1 MDVDPAE
8 FWESRDKTGLADQ
21 DVYNVISQELYIND
35 EYCDKMFVNS
45 DPVNHDELVE
55 LYVNK
60 TKKGQPKDNV
70 IIDPGV
76 LEKVYEPYELMF
88 AYLMRLNL
96 RWSKEEVEFL
106 EKESNTPVTLFDQDG
121 GSKQRWLS
129 ISQCQRLIKAW
140 RNTRTPENPIVS
152 DEQLVKLEQLA
163 QDSLKGH
170 VNVIDSNFVQYIYF
184 TQEHL
189 GELPNVQ
196 GCLVNKS
203 GEFLAYPITLDTAAS
218 SSILPYSYFKAA
230 GYSDSDLDKGQTIV
244 IATAC
249 SSNNKAMGTFKTQ
262 VFLKSANGRFYSIL
276 VNFLVLKT
284 DMKRILLGIVEM
296 RMYQSVWNSSGTQEK
311 FLLWVRNSVNK
322 KVRKSFICNA
332 SGQSGR
338 LDNEDPKVTV
348 GIQPTTVN
356 FVSTSEILFT
366 ESEVEVPKS
375 YKLHS
380 VKEGKSSVEWTTEN
394 KVRWPTAI
402 KYVYQLELSTDKTK
416 PLCASLKVNPEK
428 PPLSPSEEEEILCE
442 AFQSFDQVMENEAQ
456 PSMGENDLEDL
467 ENIPLVPDLNKFA
480 LDMTGV
486 GPPDPEVEV
495 DEFWYLPDM
504 SSLDDYWKEK
514 YTKLFSH
521 FRDVFSKTKYD
532 FVQSNLD
539 PVDIELKDDSK
550 PAFDRVRRYGVVEM
564 LLIDEYIDNLVKA
577 GHVRELTETTSPYN
591 HCLVLVYRQNPDEKV
606 FISSKADRAN
616 LSNEDRLELLRKSS
630 RLCADMRSLNK
641 QCKSAGGMHLSRFS
655 EILPAFSHRV
665 LSSLDI
671 KSGYNILKLTK
682 ESSMYTAFVHRN
694 KQYIWLTLPQ
704 GLAQSPSLFVRRLST
719 VLSDKY
725 YTAFSK
731 EMNQRLEDRQHHEL
745 LIYDCDARGQTA
757 CSQLRRLKEKNPQKT
772 YTDLAL
778 ENENKILEEY
788 EYSRVLIEGLHH
800 QIEAYLD
807 DVLCLSGNNLD
818 HYYIVYFVMYV
829 FYKYKIKIASKK
841 FQLVGENITYLG
853 YDINTKKNEYG
864 LTVSRRKN
872 FENWLM
878 PTTRS
883 ALVSRLCIGSYFS
896 NVILSFKVI
905 TQCLSYLAK
914 TKGDFRIQEIHRRE
928 FEMMKLCIELCCSFA
943 IPDLRYP
950 QILSSDAS
958 FSAISGTIMQW
969 VPDKI
974 SESESENVKSAVNK
988 GTFSLQLVGQFS
1000 KRLSGTDPNKSPL
1013 YKELVACLATLRE
1026 YENYIR
1032 NSSSF
1037 SLLFSDASSLS
1048 MVTKLK
1054 HVNSRL
1060 HTFAMYLS
1068 SFPTLHV
1075 IFTPSSRLNF
1085 LCDYITKIY
1094 CGKPVKTVEA
1104 IPQKYLE
1111 NIDNIKVKKNTL
1123 VTPETLHA
1131 ILQSPIPEFFT
1142 NIPERRKQAFDPLFD
1157 YGDFEKLMSQRPVEE
1172 QFLKGLMYG
1181 LETMPQD
1188 SVAYQRTDKKGI
1200 VTKEEYNKMYNKC
1213 SGDQI
1218 KEHFK
1223 GLLEHS
1229 VHITE
1234 FEEISGECKEW
1245 VKILDHHLNGAL
1257 AEWEPDLKKQCAHY
1271 LQLPTKKQS
1280 LGMFRN
1286 VVNTYQASSL
1296 YNSNKVIDEYFP
1308 TLFVLVEVCE
1318 DSPFT
1323 LQNINGSLVLN
1334 CNTAF
1339 TIAPQ
1344 RMYSLSVQM
1353 TIFSK
1358 YVFTISSIMAD
1369 RWIFYPKIRMFQE
1382 EMFIEQI
1389 LLFNDSDQP
1398 LHVRREQE
1406 MFRVNCHRVVK
1417 DECHCKKNQQ
1427 VKYLV
1432 SDFQGEWPLHRPN
1445 VVPGRDLTKQ
1455 NFEVLYS
1462 EDDHNRLSNPSA
1474 DLKLSSMDHVNNPM
1488 VKQFLVFLSETVNGV
1503 TSDYRLPVVKPA
1515 QRPHSVNMTELLNR
1529 YEEEYGNI
1537 PISDSEN
1544 SFYSDSSHLDLPQQY
1559 GLHLTRSKKK
1569 SVNDDGPKPIVSP
1582 EAHNSMV
1589 VAGLLL
1595 QRNECFT
1602 PALVKSLQETCP
1614 YLSEMKKKVIKD
1626 GASEEFRLTKGVLF
1640 KKNKWNNY
1648 VLCLDKVSFSFMVQA
1663 VHETQRHYGDQMMF
1677 VYLSSYFFAKDMKQI
1692 IQEQRQKCFI
1702 CVFNQRCGKVKYVN
1716 RPSQNGPL
1724 KVFSRVHTDVDEFWK
1739 TAPGSRKKYL
1749 CLFICAASG
1758 YVISYAM
1765 RRQTGP
1771 ELCNVFN
1778 DLVKNMGVPQELSS
1792 DFGAMY
1798 RSTEF
1803 RELLQKYNVSH
1814 RKFCPKRSPEAG
1826 LAEVNIKEY
1835 RRTYMN
1841 LLLSECKADQAN
1853 WDKYL
1858 PQASLIFNSQSL
1870 HANTNYISRFSLFFN
1885 SDRYKPVWLYSHIAD
1900 APLDVK
1906 LEQQLAFQKIHEKR
1920 ENFRKHYNTQENTFL
1935 LGQYVTHPL
1944 GKDEFKTIDNSKSMQ
1959 HTVQNIYEVMEIF
1972 PNSCRLKSIFDGG
1985 ECTLDFGTLKA
1996 LEPTQINNLF
2006 GKVLKEP
2013 GTFHK
2018 SLFIPGSR
2026 DGQLLKNIEEL
2037 PSIRPDRSGPTQI
2050 EIRDDEEEEIDEVIP
2065 EDETS
2070 IENDD
2075 TDMSEAVDTDMDDGV
2090 VPVSAPHHPY
2100 NLRPRQKKNY
2110 THLTEKRSSN
2120 EEILVTKVKFGEEI
2134 QLKEFSKLKPTK
2146 TALSVTEYYPCQLNH
2161 PEYNADE
2168 YIPQTIPLDPTI
2180 TRREATLLLMQCGG
2194 MKKKSR

>member
-1 MDVDPAE
+1 MDPAE
-8 FWESRDKTGLADQ
+8 FWESRDRTDLADQ
-21 DVYNVISQELYIND
+21 NVYNVDSQEVYISD
-35 EYCDKMFVNS
+35 EYCENMFVNTE
-45 DPVNHDELVE
+45 PVNQDKLVE
-55 LYVNK
+55 LYTNK
-60 TKKGQPKDNV
+60 AKRGQPKDNV

-96 RWSKEEVEFL
+96 RWTKEEVEFL
-106 EKESNTPVTLFDQDG
+106 EKESNTPVTLFNQDG

-140 RNTRTPENPIVS
+140 RKTRTPDNPIVT
-152 DEQLVKLEQLA
+152 DEQLEKLEKLA
-163 QDSLKGH
+163 QDSIKGH
-170 VNVIDSNFVQYIYF
+170 VNVIDSDFILYVYF
-184 TQEHL
+184 TQERL
-189 GELPNVQ
+189 GELPNIQ

-203 GEFLAYPITLDTAAS
+203 GEFTAHSITLDTAAS
-218 SSILPYSYFKAA
+218 SSILPYSFFKKA
-230 GYSDSDLDKGQTIV
+230 GYSDSDLDKSQNIV

-249 SSNNKAMGTFKTQ
+249 SSNNKALGIFKTK
-262 VFLKSANGRFYSIL
+262 VFLKSANGRFYSIQ
-276 VNFLVLKT
+276 VNFLVMKT
-284 DMKRILLGIVEM
+284 EMTRILLGIVEL
-296 RMYQSVWNSSGTQEK
+296 RMYQSVWNSSGPQEK
-311 FLLWVRNSVNK
+311 ILLWVRNSVNK
-322 KVRKSFICNA
+322 KVRKSFLCNA
-332 SGQSGR
+332 PGTSGR
-338 LDNEDPKVTV
+338 LDAENPKETL
-348 GIQPTTVN
+348 GTKPTLVN
-356 FVSTSEILFT
+356 YVSTSEVHL
-366 ESEVEVPKS
+366 SENKVEIPKS

-380 VKEGKSSVEWTTEN
+380 VNEKQVVVDWKSEN
-394 KVRWPTAI
+394 KMNWPTAI
-402 KYVYQLELSTDKTK
+402 RYIYQLEISTDKTK
-416 PLCASLKVNPEK
+416 PLCPSLKVK
-428 PPLSPSEEEEILCE
+428 ADKRPLSKSEEEEILCE
-442 AFQSFDQVMENEAQ
+442 AFQSFDKVIESETQKDT
-456 PSMGENDLEDL
+456 GENDLEDL

-486 GPPDPEVEV
+486 GPPDPEVEE

-504 SSLDDYWKEK
+504 SSLDEYWKEK
-514 YTKLFSH
+514 YTRLFSH
-521 FRDVFSKTKYD
+521 FRKVFSKTKYD
-532 FVQSNLD
+532 FVQSELD

-591 HCLVLVYRQNPDEKV
+591 HCLVLVYRQNPDQKV

-671 KSGYNILKLTK
+671 KSGYNILRLTK

-725 YTAFSK
+725 YTAFSQ
-731 EMNQRLEDRQHHEL
+731 EMNQRLQERQTHEL
-745 LIYDCDARGQTA
+745 LIYDCDSRGQTA
-757 CSQLRRLKEKNPQKT
+757 CEYLKEQKKKNPKKT
-772 YTDLAL
+772 YQELSLKDEKKL
-778 ENENKILEEY
+778 IQEY
-788 EYSRVLIEGLHH
+788 EYSRILCEGLHH

-914 TKGDFRIQEIHRRE
+914 TKGDFRVQEIHRRE
-928 FEMMKLCIELCCSFA
+928 FEMMKLCIELCCSFT

-974 SESESENVKSAVNK
+974 SDTESENVKSAVNK

-1068 SFPTLHV
+1068 SFPTLHI

-1111 NIDNIKVKKNTL
+1111 NIDNIKVKKNML
-1123 VTPETLHA
+1123 VNPETLHA

-1157 YGDFEKLMSQRPVEE
+1157 HGDFEKLMSQRPVEE

-1181 LETMPQD
+1181 LDSMPLD

-1229 VHITE
+1229 VHLTQ
-1234 FEEISGECKEW
+1234 FENISNDCKNW
-1245 VKILDHHLNGAL
+1245 VKILSNFLESQANNY
-1257 AEWEPDLKKQCAHY
+1257 EPDLKTRCAHY
-1271 LQLPTKKQS
+1271 LQLPVNKQT
-1280 LGMFRN
+1280 LKLFRN
-1286 VVNTYQASSL
+1286 VVKTYQESSL
-1296 YNSNKVIDEYFP
+1296 YNSSEIVDEYFP
-1308 TLFVLVEVCE
+1308 TLFVLVEVE
-1318 DSPFT
+1318 EKRPFS
-1323 LQNINGSLVLN
+1323 LQNLNGGLVIT
-1334 CNTAF
+1334 CSDQF
-1339 TIAPQ
+1339 TIAANK
-1344 RMYSLSVQM
+1344 MYALSVQL
-1353 TIFSK
+1353 TIYSR
-1358 YVFTISSIMAD
+1358 YVFTISSAMSD
-1369 RWIFYPKIRMFQE
+1369 KWVFYPKTRLFQE
-1382 EMFIEQI
+1382 EMYIEQI
-1389 LLFNDSDQP
+1389 LIFNDSEKP
-1398 LHVRREQE
+1398 LLVRRGQE
-1406 MFRVNCHRVVK
+1406 MFRVNCHRIVK
-1417 DECHCKKNQQ
+1417 DECRCKQNQQ

-1432 SDFQGEWPLHRPN
+1432 N
-1445 VVPGRDLTKQ
+1445 
-1455 NFEVLYS
+1455 NFKGKSTSPRESLEILYS
-1462 EDDHNRLSNPSA
+1462 EEDYQQLAEPAIDH
-1474 DLKLSSMDHVNNPM
+1474 KLSPVNLVNNPM
-1488 VKQFLVFLSETVNGV
+1488 VKQFLVFLSESVNGV
-1503 TSDYRLPVVKPA
+1503 NSEFRTSVVKST
-1515 QRPHSVNMTELLNR
+1515 QRPHSANMTELLSY
-1529 YEEEYGNI
+1529 YEGEFGNI
-1537 PISDSEN
+1537 CNEEQKQK
-1544 SFYSDSSHLDLPQQY
+1544 SFYRDSSHLDLPQQY
-1559 GLHLTRSKKK
+1559 GLHLTQTKKK
-1569 SVNDDGPKPIVSP
+1569 TVTDEGPKPLISP

-1602 PALVKSLQETCP
+1602 PALVKSLQGTCP
-1614 YLSEMKKKVIKD
+1614 YLSEMKNKVIQKGESD
-1626 GASEEFRLTKGVLF
+1626 EFRLTKGVLF
-1640 KKNKWNNY
+1640 KKNKWGNY
-1648 VLCLDKVSFSFMVQA
+1648 VLCLDKVSFSFIVQA
-1663 VHETQRHYGDQMMF
+1663 VHETQRHYGDQMML
-1677 VYLSSYFFAKDMKQI
+1677 VYLASYFFAKEMKQI
-1692 IQEQRQKCFI
+1692 IRDQRKKCFI
-1702 CVFNQRCGKVKYVN
+1702 CVFNQRCGKLNYVN

-1724 KVFSRVHTDVDEFWK
+1724 KVFGRVHSDVDEFWK
-1739 TAPGSRKKYL
+1739 TAPNSRKRYL
-1749 CLFICAASG
+1749 CLFVCAASG

-1798 RSTEF
+1798 RSNEF

-1841 LLLSECKADQAN
+1841 ILLSECKADQAN

-1906 LEQQLAFQKIHEKR
+1906 LEQQLAFQKLHEKR
-1920 ENFRKHYNTQENTFL
+1920 ENFRKYYKTQENTFL

-1944 GKDEFKTIDNSKSMQ
+1944 GKDEFKTMDNSKSMQ
-1959 HTVQNIYEVMEIF
+1959 HTVQNIYEVIDIF
-1972 PNSCRLKSIFDGG
+1972 PNSCRLQSIFDGG
-1985 ECTLDFGTLKA
+1985 KCTLDFGTLKA
-1996 LEPTQINNLF
+1996 LEPTQISNLF

-2018 SLFIPGSR
+2018 SLFVPGSR
-2026 DGQLLKNIEEL
+2026 DGQLLKDIEES

-2050 EIRDDEEEEIDEVIP
+2050 EIRDENVESEEDLEPEVMSDESDKPDDE
-2065 EDETS
+2065 
-2070 IENDD
+2070 N
-2075 TDMSEAVDTDMDDGV
+2075 TDMDEAVDTDMDDGV

-2100 NLRPRQKKNY
+2100 HLRPRQKKNY
-2110 THLTEKRSSN
+2110 SYFSEQETPQ
-2120 EEILVTKVKFGEEI
+2120 EEIMVTKISFGKDI
-2134 QLKEFSKLKPTK
+2134 KLKEFHPKKPTK
-2146 TALSVTEYYPCQLNH
+2146 DALSITEYHPCQFDH
-2161 PEYNADE
+2161 PEWQADE
-2168 YIPQTIPLDPTI
+2168 FIPSTIPLDPTL
-2180 TRREATLLLMQCGG
+2180 TRSEVVILLTQ
-2194 MKKKSR
+2194 SRRMEKR